1 MKTIKETARTKVEFS
16 KELNTLSFK
25 DKRNN
30 ASGLIADERAKK
42 IINDIKGNCITDGMI
57 DLIAASVI
65 NNKAQIE
72 G

>member
-1 MKTIKETARTKVEFS
+1 MKTIKETARTKVEFN
-16 KELNTLSFK
+16 KDLNTLSFR

-30 ASGLIADERAKK
+30 SIGLIADERAEK

-65 NNKAQIE
+65 NNKSKIE
-72 G
+72 E